1 MAANSTNDSFGLAN
15 STAFDWEPF
24 YYADPPY
31 RELQMVWLTAC
42 TVLGVCGN
50 MALLITVSC
59 VQELR
64 TPGNAL
70 LCALAVAD
78 ILQLVT
84 KVPPSMIFLLDGKPL
99 ACDGIFVIID
109 TVYFTMAQFSVNL
122 IAPISIDRY
131 WYICD
136 PLKYSDTMTSTRTAL
151 LIGLSFLIA
160 MVTMMHPLLEGW
172 NNYYNPP
179 YMFCKY
185 LGPARKSRQ
194 AMTNVCILVPMI
206 TMAFCYYKIWR
217 EIKRRQNRHNKIA
230 PDITSEM
237 EHSETVQMQKTRP
250 GRPPITGTHRVSF
263 ISEEGDTDDGPAFS
277 SEDDASRLDQPCVH
291 TASQQRA
298 APSNIWL
305 AEGCDKQSQ
314 SSPESAGQPLP
325 QPAPLRWVGA
335 QHTISPE
342 FRARMRTA
350 TMVLLI
356 VVAYVVSWTP
366 YFAVLIRSNALGD
379 EVSTATDGRWQ
390 RFAVLFS
397 LLSTFSNPIIYAYR
411 NPQLREGFF
420 GLVRRRSL

>member
-1 MAANSTNDSFGLAN
+1 MAANSSNGSFDLAN

-24 YYADPPY
+24 YHADPPY

-84 KVPPSMIFLLDGKPL
+84 KVPPSMIFLLHGKPL

-109 TVYFTMAQFSVNL
+109 TVYMTMAQFSVNI

-136 PLKYSDTMTSTRTAL
+136 PLKYSNTMTSTRTAL
-151 LIGLSFLIA
+151 LIGLTFLIA
-160 MVTMMHPLLEGW
+160 MITMVHPLFEGW
-172 NNYYNPP
+172 NNYFNPP
-179 YMFCKY
+179 LFLCKY

-194 AMTNVCILVPMI
+194 AMINICIALTVIIML
-206 TMAFCYYKIWR
+206 FCYCKIWR
-217 EIKRRQNRHNKIA
+217 ELKRRQQSRINPETRSELEYGETIA
-230 PDITSEM
+230 AQPISLPGPEAQ
-237 EHSETVQMQKTRP
+237 HSPTTM
-250 GRPPITGTHRVSF
+250 
-263 ISEEGDTDDGPAFS
+263 SEEGGAHDESFVSPFS
-277 SEDDASRLDQPCVH
+277 PEENTLTKHQPCVP
-291 TASQQRA
+291 AISLSEVVSQDVTLNDDQDRQDQI
-298 APSNIWL
+298 SM
-305 AEGCDKQSQ
+305 
-314 SSPESAGQPLP
+314 ESAGQPQP
-325 QPAPLRWVGA
+325 QPAPLRWAVA